1 MDAAGLG
8 IIAAITVSQTPDSET
23 NSATRTEGTG
33 GGACGGLGDAWAPGL
48 DPTLSG
54 AWEAPAGLVGLVKL
68 DIEVSRGHPRVVG
81 MGPEDSEAQAGFP
94 ITWHLGASISSGTEG
109 VQEVISCSGCY
120 KLNSQRSWAE
130 VLGSSCPHPP
140 PGDGATREV
149 PQWGG
154 LKPCSILASGAPQWV
169 TEPQ

>member
-54 AWEAPAGLVGLVKL
+54 AWEAPAGGSHRSNQGRP
-68 DIEVSRGHPRVVG
+68 DTPS
-81 MGPEDSEAQAGFP
+81 
-94 ITWHLGASISSGTEG
+94 HLST
-109 VQEVISCSGCY
+109 
-120 KLNSQRSWAE
+120 
-130 VLGSSCPHPP
+130 
-140 PGDGATREV
+140 
-149 PQWGG
+149 
-154 LKPCSILASGAPQWV
+154 
-169 TEPQ
+169 